1 MVGWLWSATRG
12 IDLAGDDLLFSPPFH
27 QLFPPYRD
35 TVCTYLPHIISYID
49 VLVLSSPST
58 LTKGRAII
66 IQQNADGPSYGNSN
80 IMTSLASSGFNPFS
94 SWQCP
99 QCRRSYV
106 KAETTTAT
114 TVLFYRGTCRH
125 DICVACIAAL
135 SSLTSKKV
143 KREEVDNQPIIVTV
157 TCPINFDHPA
167 SGRRRNGTGCGCSR
181 TCRGQFRVDMANIPM
196 SISDNN
202 MVIELSD
209 DEGKEAVRASAE
221 GIVKVKEEY
230 VDEHLNQNQQHQ
242 QSSGQG
248 IVTIKTENIHPT
260 SILSS
265 LNATISCS
273 LPSSTTSIAQVLST
287 PNTNLIMNSANPG
300 KKLCDL
306 KPLFEIGDNV
316 YAAWWDPNTDTKR
329 RNEAEWFSGV
339 VVSYETSIGASS
351 KYGPTRLYH
360 IMFSDNDELDNI
372 EDYYVFSKTDYEL
385 IAKCKTPDNYIGV
398 RNRVDAKSTD
408 EWAKI
413 VGWYEITGE
422 DGKAQSFSLLT
433 DAMRAHDAIVVR
445 KHGAR
450 VKRSFLNIPED
461 YPELFAP
468 TNIEALE
475 GRVEEDES
483 VNARNTA
490 TRQVRAN
497 IVSPES
503 LTMVGIKRDPN
514 GYDDETA
521 VHEDRTSENKR
532 LRQELESRRL
542 DPSLEAKLLL
552 TDFWSVNKDHI
563 QFDEQAFMSNP
574 LFHLNS
580 FVRSEKKINE
590 GFSEFIREG
599 IGTPGFLSLPNSLD
613 IEKIA
618 DWTHKELREEL
629 TKMNHSDWGATATA
643 TWLKKATVGSF
654 VIMRHCYPKCKFCPK
669 RLFVDGSYIGPVYVI
684 GIITKKVLPWS
695 EEERRIADTITGAY
709 NLCTVSS
716 EKMGY
721 INELKHN
728 FCTVSWEKMGYI
740 NELKESTKKY
750 LSKVVQP
757 TLQQI
762 CENAEKRFD
771 GGGTSDSIR
780 RDLWKHA
787 REKISSEQFP
797 DQFQHEGIQDP
808 AIS

>member
-1 MVGWLWSATRG
+1 
-12 IDLAGDDLLFSPPFH
+12 
-27 QLFPPYRD
+27 
-35 TVCTYLPHIISYID
+35 
-49 VLVLSSPST
+49 
-58 LTKGRAII
+58 
-66 IQQNADGPSYGNSN
+66 
-80 IMTSLASSGFNPFS
+80 
-94 SWQCP
+94 
-99 QCRRSYV
+99 
-106 KAETTTAT
+106 
-114 TVLFYRGTCRH
+114 
-125 DICVACIAAL
+125 
-135 SSLTSKKV
+135 
-143 KREEVDNQPIIVTV
+143 
-157 TCPINFDHPA
+157 
-167 SGRRRNGTGCGCSR
+167 
-181 TCRGQFRVDMANIPM
+181 MANIPISM
-196 SISDNN
+196 SDNN

-209 DEGKEAVRASAE
+209 DEGEEAVSASAE
-221 GIVKVKEEY
+221 GIAKVKEEY

-248 IVTIKTENIHPT
+248 IVAIKTEDIHPT
-260 SILSS
+260 PVLSS
-265 LNATISCS
+265 LNAAIACA
-273 LPSSTTSIAQVLST
+273 LPSSTTS
-287 PNTNLIMNSANPG
+287 
-300 KKLCDL
+300 
-306 KPLFEIGDNV
+306 
-316 YAAWWDPNTDTKR
+316 
-329 RNEAEWFSGV
+329 
-339 VVSYETSIGASS
+339 
-351 KYGPTRLYH
+351 
-360 IMFSDNDELDNI
+360 
-372 EDYYVFSKTDYEL
+372 
-385 IAKCKTPDNYIGV
+385 
-398 RNRVDAKSTD
+398 
-408 EWAKI
+408 
-413 VGWYEITGE
+413 
-422 DGKAQSFSLLT
+422 
-433 DAMRAHDAIVVR
+433 
-445 KHGAR
+445 
-450 VKRSFLNIPED
+450 PEM
-461 YPELFAP
+461 FAP
-468 TNIEALE
+468 TNIEAPE
-475 GRVEEDES
+475 RRVEKDES
-483 VNARNTA
+483 VN
-490 TRQVRAN
+490 V
-497 IVSPES
+497 VSPAS

-521 VHEDRTSENKR
+521 VHDDRTSENKR

-542 DPSLEAKLLL
+542 DPCLEAKLLL

-563 QFDEQAFMSNP
+563 QFDEQAFMTNP

-580 FVRSEKKINE
+580 FVRSEKKIKE

-762 CENAEKRFD
+762 CENVEKRFD

-780 RDLWKHA
+780 RDLWKCA

-797 DQFQHEGIQDP
+797 DQFQHKEIQDP
-808 AIS
+808 DISSPNSNNYHSLGDEVKATHTRE